1 MLASKFPKLRLVI
14 DHISKP
20 YMSQGEEA
28 GLQGWME
35 DMTAAAQFS
44 NVYCKLSGLVTE
56 VDPDQ
61 YQKSWTAETFR

>member
-1 MLASKFPKLRLVI
+1 
-14 DHISKP
+14 
-20 YMSQGEEA
+20 MSQGEEA